1 MACLFVYSAGQLPD
15 LRLDQPSRRGGELIH
30 PADGSQ
36 ILPVDSTGV
45 GNVGVLPHKD
55 GGHPDT
61 PVSYTHL
68 EHQIILNAGAY
79 DVSAKLQN
87 DALIVDDGW
96 IQRKNPGVIVK
107 VVERSVLGSG
117 VSSTRQAETVCG
129 ALKAREGWSGL
140 DAVRNGRVI
149 LLSEEL
155 LSGQARRTG
164 AAVLLAKA
172 MYPSLFSDTD
182 GGEMC
187 IRDSCNSG
195 RRSASLHD
203 KITI

>member
-1 MACLFVYSAGQLPD
+1 MSGLSLSA
-15 LRLDQPSRRGGELIH
+15 SASIFTGETAEDYH
-30 PADGSQ
+30 T
-36 ILPVDSTGV
+36 V
-45 GNVGVLPHKD
+45 HKSSD
-55 GGHPDT
+55 
-61 PVSYTHL
+61 

-117 VSSTRQAETVCG
+117 VSSTRQAENGLRCVESTGGLV
-129 ALKAREGWSGL
+129 RL

-182 GGEMC
+182 GGEAPVHLLRKHTARLRPVRLFM
-187 IRDSCNSG
+187 
-195 RRSASLHD
+195 
-203 KITI
+203 